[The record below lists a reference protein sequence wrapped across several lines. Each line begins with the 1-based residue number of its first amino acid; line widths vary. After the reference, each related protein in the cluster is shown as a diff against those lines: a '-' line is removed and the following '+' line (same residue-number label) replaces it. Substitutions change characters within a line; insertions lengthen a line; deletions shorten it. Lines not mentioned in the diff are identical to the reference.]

1 VTRWLYG
8 VGTWAA
14 QHRRRVL
21 LAWVLAV
28 AVLIGAAQ
36 GVGGEFSEEFGI
48 PGTESYEA
56 QQLLEERFPEQ
67 SGGSARV
74 VFHTADG
81 QLSDPD
87 RASAVTATLE
97 SVGQIPTVAVV
108 GDPVGGRGGSLSADG
123 TTGFADVRYAL
134 PIGELGRDAVD
145 ELDAAVE
152 VGRDLGLDVE
162 LSGELPS
169 YYQSPTLGG
178 AELAIKIG
186 AALLIMLVAFGS
198 IIATGLPL
206 GLALF
211 GLAAGAG
218 LIRLLANVVDVPSAS
233 LLLGVMLGLGAGIDY
248 ALFIVTRHRQNL
260 AGGAGVIDSIG
271 RANATAGQAVVF
283 AGGTVIIAIGGLVVA
298 GIPAATIMGASAAIV
313 VAVMVVAS
321 VTLLPA
327 LLGFAGAG
335 IDRLRL
341 PGMKARV
348 EAGEN
353 NFWGRWA
360 RHVAERPWRYLI
372 ASVLVLGLLSLPLL
386 DMRLAMPDAST
397 AAEEET
403 RRQAHG
409 LLVAGFGAGF
419 SGPLVLAVDLPSED
433 AETTLVSLRE
443 AIATDEQVAQ
453 VSPAMPNAAGD
464 TAVMQITP
472 RTGPS
477 DQETEDLVHRL
488 REDTIPGALAGT
500 DGEAYVGGITASN
513 IDLTDRAGERLP
525 WFIATIIA
533 LSLLLLMMV
542 FRSVWVPIKAAVMNV
557 LSIGAGY
564 GAVVA
569 VFQWEWLGGLF
580 GLDGPVPV
588 VSMVPMLMFAILF
601 GLSMDY
607 EVFLLSRTREEYLES
622 GDNTDSIVAGI
633 SNTARVITSAA
644 LIMIVVFTGFALGEN
659 IIIKQIG
666 LGLAVAVLVDATIVR
681 VALVPSTMV
690 LLGDRNW
697 WMPTWL
703 GRLLPHLDIEGE
715 AGLREAA
722 PPERPKGSVILRID
736 VGQDPQVPLTVV
748 NAGRDAVFALEA
760 TLRFE
765 PRDPGSRPVLE
776 RHRRA
781 RVLLPGERLA
791 FAMPEDMAGQRATE
805 LATLVR
811 RVHLDAVGEDAAGRA
826 VEARDVLDDPLAWM
840 ETERRSRPSATG
852 ADVHGPPP

>member
-1 VTRWLYG
+1 MLVTGWLYR
-8 VGTWAA
+8 VGTWTA
-14 QHRRRVL
+14 QHRRRVVVV
-21 LAWVLAV
+21 WVVAV
-28 AVLIGAAQ
+28 AILIGLAQ
-36 GVGGEFSEEFGI
+36 NLGGEFSEEFGI
-48 PGTESYEA
+48 PGTESYAA
-56 QQLLEERFPEQ
+56 QELLEERFPEQ

-74 VFHTADG
+74 VFHSPDG
-81 QLSDPD
+81 PLTETDQ
-87 RASAVTATLE
+87 AAAVAVTLE
-97 SVGQIPTVAVV
+97 SVGEIPAVAVV
-108 GDPVGGRGGSLSADG
+108 GDPLEGRGGSLSTDG
-123 TTGFADVRYAL
+123 TIGFADVRYSL
-134 PIGELGRDAVD
+134 PIGELGSDAVD

-152 VGRDLGLDVE
+152 VGRELGLQVE

-169 YYQSPTLGG
+169 YYQSPHLGG
-178 AELAIKIG
+178 AELAFKVG
-186 AALLIMLVAFGS
+186 AALVIMLIAFGS

-211 GLAAGAG
+211 GLAAGAA
-218 LIRLLANVVDVPSAS
+218 LIRLLAVVVDVPSAS

-260 AGGAGVIDSIG
+260 AEGTEVMDSIG
-271 RANATAGQAVVF
+271 RATATAGQAVVF

-313 VAVMVVAS
+313 VAVMVLAS
-321 VTLLPA
+321 ITLLPA

-335 IDRLRL
+335 IDRFRL

-360 RHVAERPWRYLI
+360 RHVAGRPWRYLV
-372 ASVLVLGLLSLPLL
+372 ASVLLLGLLAVPVL

-397 AAEEET
+397 ASEDET
-403 RRQAHG
+403 RRQAHE
-409 LLVAGFGAGF
+409 LLVEGFGAGF
-419 SGPLVLAVDLPSED
+419 SGPLILTIDLPDDD
-433 AETTLVSLRE
+433 AEATLAALGE
-443 AIATDEQVAQ
+443 TIGDDAQVAQ
-453 VSPAMPNAAGD
+453 VSPPMPNTVGD

-477 DQETEDLVHRL
+477 EQETEDLVHRL
-488 REDTIPGALAGT
+488 RADTLPDVLEGT

-513 IDLTDRAGERLP
+513 IDLTDRASERLP

-542 FRSVWVPIKAAVMNV
+542 FRSVWVPIKAAAMNI

-580 GLDGPVPV
+580 GLEGPVPV

-607 EVFLLSRTREEYLES
+607 EVFLLSRTREEYLRS
-622 GDNTDSIVAGI
+622 GDNTGSVVVGI

-644 LIMIVVFTGFALGEN
+644 LIMIVVFIGFALGDN

-666 LGLAVAVLVDATIVR
+666 LGLAVAVFIDATIVR

-697 WMPTWL
+697 WMPDWL
-703 GRLLPHLDIEGE
+703 DRLLPHLDIEGE
-715 AGLREAA
+715 AGLPHADPTHDPSVTTSALLLLLLARQIEHDARQVDAGGTPTRLLTAA
-722 PPERPKGSVILRID
+722 
-736 VGQDPQVPLTVV
+736 
-748 NAGRDAVFALEA
+748 AAL
-760 TLRFE
+760 
-765 PRDPGSRPVLE
+765 GSRAGTSGDDGPE
-776 RHRRA
+776 IATRA
-781 RVLLPGERLA
+781 RRTIRTQLE
-791 FAMPEDMAGQRATE
+791 
-805 LATLVR
+805 
-811 RVHLDAVGEDAAGRA
+811 
-826 VEARDVLDDPLAWM
+826 PLAA
-840 ETERRSRPSATG
+840 ATATTTVHRQPDK
-852 ADVHGPPP
+852 ADRTDHAHR

>member
-1 VTRWLYG
+1 MLVTAWLYR
-8 VGTWAA
+8 VGTWTA
-14 QHRRRVL
+14 QHRRRVVVV
-21 LAWVLAV
+21 WMVAV
-28 AVLIGAAQ
+28 AVLIGLAQ
-36 GVGGEFSEEFGI
+36 NVGGEFSEEFGI
-48 PGTESYEA
+48 PGTESYAA
-56 QQLLEERFPEQ
+56 QELLEDRFPEQ

-74 VFHTADG
+74 VFHAAEG
-81 QLSDPD
+81 QLDDPE
-87 RASAVTATLE
+87 AAAAVGATLE
-97 SVGQIPTVAVV
+97 SIGALPTVAVV
-108 GDPVGGRGGSLSADG
+108 GDPLEGRGGAVSADG
-123 TTGFADVRYAL
+123 TIGFADVRYSL
-134 PIGELGRDAVD
+134 PIGELGSDAVD
-145 ELDAAVE
+145 ELEEAVV
-152 VGRDLGLDVE
+152 VGRDLGLQVE

-169 YYQSPTLGG
+169 YYQSPHIGG
-178 AELAIKIG
+178 AELAFKVG
-186 AALLIMLVAFGS
+186 AALLIMLLAFGS

-218 LIRLLANVVDVPSAS
+218 LIRLLAAVVDVPSSS

-260 AGGAGVIDSIG
+260 ADGTGVIDSIG
-271 RANATAGQAVVF
+271 RANATAGQAVIF

-313 VAVMVVAS
+313 VAIMVLAS

-341 PGMKARV
+341 PGMQARV

-360 RHVAERPWRYLI
+360 RHVAERPWRYLLG
-372 ASVLVLGLLSLPLL
+372 SVLVLGLLAVPVL
-386 DMRLAMPDAST
+386 DMRLAMPEAST
-397 AAEEET
+397 ASEEDT
-403 RRQAHG
+403 RRQAHE
-409 LLVAGFGAGF
+409 LLVEGFGAGF
-419 SGPLVLAVDLPSED
+419 SGPLVLTVDLPSEGG
-433 AETTLVSLRE
+433 ESTLAALGE
-443 AIATDEQVAQ
+443 AIGADAQVAQ
-453 VSPAMPNAAGD
+453 TSPAMPNAAGD

-472 RTGPS
+472 RTGPAEP
-477 DQETEDLVHRL
+477 ETEDLVHRL
-488 REDTIPGALAGT
+488 REDTIPEALEGT
-500 DGEAYVGGITASN
+500 DGAAYVGGITASN
-513 IDLTDRAGERLP
+513 IDLTDRASERLP

-542 FRSVWVPIKAAVMNV
+542 FRSVWVPIKAAAMNV

-607 EVFLLSRTREEYLES
+607 EVFLLSRTREEYLHS
-622 GDNTDSIVAGI
+622 GDNTDSVVAGI

-644 LIMIVVFTGFALGEN
+644 LIMIVVFIGFALGDN
-659 IIIKQIG
+659 IIIQQIG
-666 LGLAVAVLVDATIVR
+666 LGLAVAVLIDATIVR

-697 WMPTWL
+697 WMPDWL

-715 AGLREAA
+715 AGLPDPNEPADPAEVTAGLLLMLVRQIEHDASRVDAGGVPSRLISAAAALGSRTEPAAAA
-722 PPERPKGSVILRID
+722 PEVLAARARRIAYDQLAPLAATVLGSPAAEEGDPPPPGTRPGAGALERRGANDEAGTAHARRPAAATTHTERID
-736 VGQDPQVPLTVV
+736 
-748 NAGRDAVFALEA
+748 
-760 TLRFE
+760 
-765 PRDPGSRPVLE
+765 
-776 RHRRA
+776 RA
-781 RVLLPGERLA
+781 HP
-791 FAMPEDMAGQRATE
+791 
-805 LATLVR
+805 
-811 RVHLDAVGEDAAGRA
+811 
-826 VEARDVLDDPLAWM
+826 
-840 ETERRSRPSATG
+840 
-852 ADVHGPPP
+852 